1 MTHVAPAGRGVA
13 FPERVPF
20 VRPAA
25 PPLERVTEILSSSW
39 ARGALTNGPLVAEL
53 EQRAATF
60 LGVRH
65 VVAVA
70 SCTTGLMLTLRALDV
85 DLDEQD
91 VLMPSF
97 TFSASAHAVAW
108 NGARPRFAEC
118 DRETFQLDLADA
130 RARIAGA
137 RAILATHVFGAPC
150 APEELEQL
158 ARQHNIPLVFDA
170 AHAFGATTNGIRVGS
185 FGTAE
190 VFSLTP
196 TKPLVAGEGGL
207 VATNY
212 YDIAE
217 SVRLGRDY
225 ANPGDYNTRFVGL
238 NGRMSEM
245 HAATALASLESFER
259 NQTRRFE
266 IVERYRA
273 GLAPIPG
280 IAVQTVSALDQSSW
294 KDFTITV
301 DAAKFGVDRDTVEAV
316 LDAEGVDTRRYFDP
330 PVHRQHAYRHDAG
343 TPLPA
348 TDTVSSRVLSLPAF
362 PSLSDETVDC
372 IVQVIG
378 RIHDRSHTLPLR
390 PDDESS
396 KIWQTAGTGVLQR
409 DFQGER

>member
-1 MTHVAPAGRGVA
+1 MTRVAPAGSAIA

-25 PPLERVTEILSSSW
+25 PALERVTEILASSW
-39 ARGALTNGPLVAEL
+39 ARGAMTNGPLVAEL
-53 EQRAATF
+53 EQRAAAF

-70 SCTTGLMLTLRALDV
+70 SCTTGLMLTLRALE
-85 DLDEQD
+85 LEGED

-108 NGARPRFAEC
+108 NGATPRFAEC
-118 DRETFQLDLADA
+118 DRETFQLDLGDA
-130 RARIAGA
+130 RNRIAGA

-150 APEELEQL
+150 TPEDLEHI
-158 ARQHNIPLVFDA
+158 AREHNVPLVFDA
-170 AHAFGATTNGIRVGS
+170 AHGFGATTNGILVGS

-190 VFSLTP
+190 IFSLTP

-217 SVRLGRDY
+217 SIRLGRDY

-245 HAATALASLESFER
+245 HAATAIASLESFER
-259 NQTRRFE
+259 NQTRRRE
-266 IVERYRA
+266 IVDRYVA
-273 GLAPIPG
+273 GLTPIPG
-280 IAVQTVSALDQSSW
+280 LAVQAVPTTDQSSW
-294 KDFTITV
+294 KDFTIAV
-301 DAAKFGVDRDTVEAV
+301 DPEAFGVDRDTVEAI

-330 PVHRQHAYRHDAG
+330 PVHRQNAYRHVAG
-343 TPLPA
+343 SALPA
-348 TDTVSSRVLSLPAF
+348 TDAVSSQVLSLPVF
-362 PSLSDETVDC
+362 PSLSDETVDG
-372 IVQVIG
+372 IVQILE
-378 RIHDRSHTLPLR
+378 RINDRSLTSPLR
-390 PDDESS
+390 REGISS
-396 KIWQTAGTGVLQR
+396 RIWQTAGTSVLQ
-409 DFQGER
+409 QELGER